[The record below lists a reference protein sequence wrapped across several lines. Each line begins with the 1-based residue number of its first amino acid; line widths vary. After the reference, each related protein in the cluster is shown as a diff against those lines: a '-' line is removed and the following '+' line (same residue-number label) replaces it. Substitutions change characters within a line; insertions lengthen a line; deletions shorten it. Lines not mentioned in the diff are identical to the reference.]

1 MAERPKLDERIWIGF
16 IETFFSEDLEGMR
29 RDGRRIRDDAADYFK
44 SIDVG
49 LMFLPA
55 AVTIRDWLRE
65 ETEY

>member
-16 IETFFSEDLEGMR
+16 IETFFSEDLEGVR
-29 RDGRRIRDDAADYFK
+29 RNGRRIRYDAADYFE

-49 LMFLPA
+49 LVFLPA